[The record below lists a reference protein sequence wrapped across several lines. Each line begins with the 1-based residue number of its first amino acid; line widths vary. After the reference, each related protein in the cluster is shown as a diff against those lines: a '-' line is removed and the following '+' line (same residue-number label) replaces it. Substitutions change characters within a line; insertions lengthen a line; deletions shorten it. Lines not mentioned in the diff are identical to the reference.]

1 MLRSLSTLRRPVP
14 RQLQV
19 GAAGCFSE
27 FDTPTDFIT
36 HCPSLAE
43 RFPFHIDAFLYHSPP
58 SPNDAVK
65 CHQEYR
71 DLISNVTG
79 ARVWTVREILGQ
91 IPTSELRSL
100 VIDSSE
106 VRFRIEPDCK
116 ADAELMKREYM
127 DKSLSNLGKDALI
140 DLLMLHPML
149 TINVD
154 NSSTGFSVT
163 EIPVR
168 PLSNFVFTRDQQIV
182 GPKGVVIGRFAAPQ
196 RSYENSLMERVW
208 RQLGV
213 KPLTDDENARMN
225 KQCVLEGGDFFALG
239 PELAVI
245 GVGLRTNWSA
255 VRWLLDADMIGT
267 TRVVVVEDVNDRSV
281 QRSHLDTVFCPLD
294 ESMCM
299 CLDKVAQDHYRFR
312 RTAHVFVK
320 DDGRYVEEY
329 SCPFGQWLRH
339 IGLTVVVVS
348 VEQQKQ
354 YYLNNLHLGKDTYQK
369 SYLLATNEEVKKLL
383 ERAGFNGEVYA
394 MNMAPITSMYGGA
407 HSASSVLRRRS

>member
-19 GAAGCFSE
+19 GSAVSFCE

-58 SPNDAVK
+58 SPREAAD
-65 CHQEYR
+65 CHKEYR
-71 DLISNVTG
+71 DFLHHVTG
-79 ARVWTVREILGQ
+79 ARVWTVREVLNQ

-106 VRFRIEPDCK
+106 VRFRVQPDSRT
-116 ADAELMKREYM
+116 DAELMSRDYM
-127 DKSLSNLGKDALI
+127 DRSLSRLSKDALI

-154 NSSTGFSVT
+154 KSSTGYSVT

-168 PLSNFVFTRDQQIV
+168 PLSNFVFTRDQQLI
-182 GPKGVVIGRFAAPQ
+182 GPRGVIIGRFAAPQ
-196 RSYENSLMERVW
+196 RKYENSLMERVW

-213 KPLTDDENARMN
+213 TPLTDGPNRRMDS
-225 KQCVLEGGDFFALG
+225 QCALEGGDFFSLG

-245 GVGLRTNWSA
+245 GVGLRTNWAA
-255 VRWLLDADMIGT
+255 VRKLLDADMLGT
-267 TRVVVVEDVNDRSV
+267 KRVVVVEDVDDRSV

-312 RTAHVFVK
+312 RVAHVFVRG
-320 DDGRYVEEY
+320 DGEYVEEY

-339 IGLTVVVVS
+339 LGLTVVLVS
-348 VEQQKQ
+348 MEQQKRH
-354 YYLNNLHLGKDTYQK
+354 YLNNVHLGKDTFQK
-369 SYLLATNEEVKKLL
+369 SYLLATNHEVKRLL
-383 ERAGFNGEVYA
+383 ERAGFNGEVYS
-394 MNMAPITSMYGGA
+394 MNMEPLTSMFGGA
-407 HSASSVLRRRS
+407 QSASSVLRRHG